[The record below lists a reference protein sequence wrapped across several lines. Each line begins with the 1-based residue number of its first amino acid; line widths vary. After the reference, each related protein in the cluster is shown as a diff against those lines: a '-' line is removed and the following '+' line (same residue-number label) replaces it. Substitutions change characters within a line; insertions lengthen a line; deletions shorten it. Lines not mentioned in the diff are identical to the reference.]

1 MYWLSVQGPQG
12 LQGPTGPQVP
22 GNITNTINFQ
32 KTLKYRDQ
40 LNQDLSYS
48 TTINFKLSA
57 IDNIITLNID
67 KISLL
72 QIIERLNSTV
82 KFTLY
87 INGNSWTI

>member
-1 MYWLSVQGPQG
+1 MY
-12 LQGPTGPQVP
+12 
-22 GNITNTINFQ
+22 
-32 KTLKYRDQ
+32 
-40 LNQDLSYS
+40 QDLSYS

-67 KISLL
+67 KISLS

-87 INGNSWTI
+87 INGNS